1 MRIHSSLQGSVNRL
15 TRGAIAIGN
24 FDGVHLGHQALFEA
38 ARRDAKLLGGSVCA
52 LTFEPHPAR
61 LLAPQYAPPLI
72 CELPRKREL
81 LAGCGVEELIEQP
94 FDAAFMATPPGR
106 FVEDLIA
113 TGAGEIVVGHDFT
126 YGKGRAGTVESL
138 RVALEE
144 RGVRLHVVA
153 PVAVNG
159 LVCSSTKVRE
169 FVLEGRVEAANMLL
183 GRPFDLDGEV
193 VQGAGRGR
201 KLGWPTANI
210 RTTNELLPA
219 VGVYAVRARLLPASN
234 ASASG
239 SGPSQAEPAPPA
251 PIAGAANLGLNPT
264 FRPAVAQAGGEGRP
278 PLSLEVHLLDFA
290 QDIYGRRVRVEF
302 VHRLREER
310 RFPGIDALKEQITR
324 DVGEARRLLGA

>member
-1 MRIHSSLQGSVNRL
+1 MRIHTSLKGSVNRL

-38 ARRDAKLLGGSVCA
+38 ARRASRTLGGPVCA

-61 LLAPQYAPPLI
+61 LLAPDYAPPLI

-81 LAGCGVEELIEQP
+81 LAACGVAELIEQP
-94 FDAAFMATPPGR
+94 FDREFMSTSPAE
-106 FVEDLIA
+106 FVDLLIA
-113 TGAGEIVVGHDFT
+113 AGVSEVVVGHDFT
-126 YGKGRAGTVESL
+126 YGKGRAGTTESL
-138 RVALEE
+138 RVGLEE

-183 GRPFDLDGEV
+183 GRPFDLEGEV

-210 RTTNELLPA
+210 RTANELLPA
-219 VGVYAVRARLLPASN
+219 VGVYAVRARLLPD
-234 ASASG
+234 G
-239 SGPSQAEPAPPA
+239 A
-251 PIAGAANLGLNPT
+251 PIPGAANLGLNPT
-264 FRPAVAQAGGEGRP
+264 FRPEVALAGAAGRP
-278 PLSLEVHLLDFA
+278 PLSLEVFLFDFA
-290 QDIYGRRVRVEF
+290 QDIYGQRVRVEF

-310 RFPGIDALKEQITR
+310 RFPGVDALKEQIGK
-324 DVGEARRLLGA
+324 DVAQARRLLGA